1 MFEKEFISVIKLYY
15 SSVLITIFIAGLVMP
30 SEKCR
35 VEETKKCLAGNA
47 KKCISMKNL
56 FTRYF
61 LYL

>member
-35 VEETKKCLAGNA
+35 VEETKKCLAGSA
-47 KKCISMKNL
+47 KK
-56 FTRYF
+56 
-61 LYL
+61 